1 MTDLPRRRLGLF
13 AAAAVA
19 VPAIAACSDGEKK
32 PMADHLPTYKSLI
45 EAWKKKDIDAVLA
58 MVTDDL
64 EWHYLVGLP
73 PLNGK
78 DAARA
83 FLEKFGGSIAEVRW
97 RVFDAFQKDNKI
109 VVEGVD
115 EYTTTTGGR
124 VVVPYLGIL
133 EFRDG
138 KIAKWRDYC
147 DSALA
152 GRLKNGEAVPPHVE
166 KLIERTA
173 I

>member
-1 MTDLPRRRLGLF
+1 MSEIPRRTLGALAV
-13 AAAAVA
+13 AAAATA
-19 VPAIAACSDGEKK
+19 VSPATGAT
-32 PMADHLPTYKSLI
+32 PMTDHLPTYHSLI

-58 MVTDDL
+58 KVTDDF

-73 PLNGK
+73 PLSGK
-78 DAARA
+78 DAARK
-83 FLEKFGGSIAEVRW
+83 FLEKFGSSIAEVRW

-115 EYTTTTGGR
+115 EYSTTTGGR
-124 VVVPYLGIL
+124 VAVPYIGIL

-152 GRLKNGEAVPPHVE
+152 GRMKNGEAVPAYVE
-166 KLIERTA
+166 KLIDRKA

>member
-1 MTDLPRRRLGLF
+1 MPLLPRRNLGTL
-13 AAAAVA
+13 AAAAALSPV
-19 VPAIAACSDGEKK
+19 IASCTTGAT
-32 PMADHLPTYKSLI
+32 PMTDHLATYHSLI
-45 EAWKKKDIDAVLA
+45 AAWKKKDIDAVLA
-58 MVTDDL
+58 KVTDDF

-73 PLNGK
+73 PLSGK
-78 DAARA
+78 DAARK
-83 FLEKFGGSIAEVRW
+83 FLEKFGSSIAEVRW

-115 EYTTTTGGR
+115 EYSTTTGGR
-124 VVVPYLGIL
+124 VAVPYMGIL
-133 EFRDG
+133 EFRGD

-152 GRLKNGEAVPPHVE
+152 GRMKNGEAVPAYVD
-166 KLIERTA
+166 KLIDRKA

>member
-1 MTDLPRRRLGLF
+1 MSNLPRRTFGAF
-13 AAAAVA
+13 AAAALA
-19 VPAIAACSDGEKK
+19 VPAIAACSDGEK
-32 PMADHLPTYKSLI
+32 PMVDHLPTYHSLI

-58 MVTDDL
+58 KVTDDF

-124 VVVPYLGIL
+124 VVVPYMGIL

-152 GRLKNGEAVPPHVE
+152 GRLKNGEEVPPHVE
-166 KLIERTA
+166 KLAARTA

>member
-1 MTDLPRRRLGLF
+1 MSQIPRRTVGAF
-13 AAAAVA
+13 AAAAA
-19 VPAIAACSDGEKK
+19 VTAVSPALGATH
-32 PMADHLPTYKSLI
+32 MTDHLPTYHALI

-58 MVTDDL
+58 KVTDDF

-73 PLNGK
+73 PLSGK
-78 DAARA
+78 DAARK
-83 FLEKFGGSIAEVRW
+83 FLEKFGSTIAEVRW

-115 EYTTTTGGR
+115 EYSTTTGGR
-124 VVVPYLGIL
+124 VAVPYIGIL
-133 EFRDG
+133 EFRGD

-152 GRLKNGEAVPPHVE
+152 GRMKNGEAVPAYVE
-166 KLIERTA
+166 KLIDRKA